1 MVIGVLILQ
10 HTEVDADR
18 SWYEICVGVS
28 SRASIYRACI
38 HTSAASHALECLPV
52 VFVGEDIASAVLHEN
67 DVEFS
72 SWPWFA
78 EVGCKDCGGLSCAVA
93 CEKSLEYSHSVIVGY
108 DFFESYAGYMQ
119 FWH

>member
-1 MVIGVLILQ
+1 MPIGPGVTI
-10 HTEVDADR
+10 TTATPVD
-18 SWYEICVGVS
+18 
-28 SRASIYRACI
+28 RACV
-38 HTSAASHALECLPV
+38 HASAASHALECLPV
-52 VFVGEDIASAVLHEN
+52 VFVGEDIASAVVHEN

-78 EVGCKDCGGLSCAVA
+78 EVGCKDSGGLSSAVA